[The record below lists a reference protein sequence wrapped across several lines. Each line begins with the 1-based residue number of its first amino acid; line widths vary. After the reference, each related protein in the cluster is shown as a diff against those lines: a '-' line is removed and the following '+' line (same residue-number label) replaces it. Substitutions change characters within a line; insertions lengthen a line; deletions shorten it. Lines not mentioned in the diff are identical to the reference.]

1 MEDFYIIP
9 MSYGEA
15 IRTIKNSNENTEEKY
30 MCSTM
35 YKIMS
40 METTNAV
47 TKDVFKKAMAYLWN
61 KRYEFQQVSKIAQ
74 KQPQK

>member
-1 MEDFYIIP
+1 MADFYIIP

-15 IRTIKNSNENTEEKY
+15 IRIIKNSDENTEEKY
-30 MCSTM
+30 MCSAM

-61 KRYEFQQVSKIAQ
+61 KRYEFEKDGTMRSIKEV
-74 KQPQK
+74 